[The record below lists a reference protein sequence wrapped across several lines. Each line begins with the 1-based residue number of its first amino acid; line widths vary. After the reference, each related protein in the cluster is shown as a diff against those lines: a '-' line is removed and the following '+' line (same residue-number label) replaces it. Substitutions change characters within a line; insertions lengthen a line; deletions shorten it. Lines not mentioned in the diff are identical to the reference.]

1 MTVLVALAAGVM
13 LGLVV
18 SRAAQSRSR
27 QGTRAEA
34 ATPRLLPDPAL
45 AWLRRASGARGVWAV
60 ETGSGGGGSRT
71 YQSLDPV
78 RGPDAAALE
87 LIERRLLACAE
98 RDGPTAERLEA
109 GLLLTESA
117 AGSVAAVLLTHDV
130 APGAQEEA
138 RADLTALLD
147 GIGRRPVLHDLAQ
160 VQEGVSVESVGSVGM
175 RLAFQ
180 IERIAGGEVYVA
192 AREPAGV
199 RVVGV
204 SGLGDRRALNQ
215 VLHAGAPLAQVATG
229 QEGELTSA
237 DPLGGAVSD
246 RRRRSAARVAPIL
259 RFDRAIGA
267 VAWRVPEGTPLGVG
281 AIQEVGEALHAAG
294 PRLEVALQLA
304 EGREGALRDPLTGLL
319 NRRGLDERLRLVE
332 VERGA
337 LIALDFD
344 KFKTLNDTLGHPA
357 GDAALVHLARIL
369 NEQVR
374 GVDAVA
380 RVGGEEFLVWLPGT
394 SLEEGLCVA
403 ERIRARLAG
412 SKWDWR
418 GSPWPLTASFGVA
431 SWPET
436 TKSRDNLATQ
446 ADTALYRAKTAGR
459 NRVEQWRD
467 GGPGDQA

>member
-1 MTVLVALAAGVM
+1 MTALVALAAGVV

-18 SRAAQSRSR
+18 SRAAGSRSR
-27 QGTRAEA
+27 QGTRGEA

-60 ETGSGGGGSRT
+60 ETGAGGGGSRT

-78 RGPDAAALE
+78 RGPDAPALE
-87 LIERRLLACAE
+87 LIERRLAANAQ
-98 RDGPTAERLEA
+98 RDGPGAERLEA

-117 AGSVAAVLLTHDV
+117 AGSVAAVLLAHDIPPD
-130 APGAQEEA
+130 ALEAA
-138 RADLTALLD
+138 RADLAALLD

-180 IERIAGGEVYVA
+180 VERIAGGEVYVVA
-192 AREPAGV
+192 LEPAGA

-215 VLHAGAPLAQVATG
+215 VLPAGAPLAEVAAG
-229 QEGELTSA
+229 RSGEIASA

-246 RRRRSAARVAPIL
+246 RRRRSAARVAPIV
-259 RFDRAIGA
+259 RFDRALGA
-267 VAWRVPEGTPLGVG
+267 VAWRAPEGSPMGAG
-281 AIQEVGEALHAAG
+281 AIREVGEAIRAAG

-344 KFKTLNDTLGHPA
+344 KFKTLNDALGHPA

-374 GVDAVA
+374 GADAVA
-380 RVGGEEFLVWLPGT
+380 RVGGEEFLAWLPGT
-394 SLEEGLCVA
+394 SLEEGLRVA

-412 SKWDWR
+412 SGWDWQGR
-418 GSPWPLTASFGVA
+418 PWPLTVSLGVA

-446 ADTALYRAKTAGR
+446 ADAALYRAKTAGR

-467 GGPGDQA
+467 GGTGDQA